1 MQINANKKG
10 TSSIRK
16 KAMTKSFSMIDGL
29 GYDFGDSGSSLEN
42 GNDGSFFAD
51 IGTGL
56 L

>member
-1 MQINANKKG
+1 MQISRG
-10 TSSIRK
+10 LPQSEK

-29 GYDFGDSGSSLEN
+29 GYDLGDSGSSLEN